1 GVHVWLKTGSVPLLL
16 PPLVVL
22 QGTCVVKDWV
32 CAPPLAPRCV
42 AGYMCGSAVLDKD
55 GVSAAAIA
63 GEMTSY
69 LAAKNITLSQQLTA
83 VYEEYGYHITK
94 NSYFICHDQE
104 VIRAMFDRL
113 RHYGN
118 QEDVS
123 YPRQCGGVAITA
135 VRDLTTGYDSSQADN
150 KAVLPSSPSSQM
162 ITFSFSNGGVATMR
176 TSGTEP
182 KIKYYTELCA
192 APGNSDVKG
201 LQKELDDLVNAIVE
215 DFFQPQKNNLLSKPE

>member
-1 GVHVWLKTGSVPLLL
+1 MGVSPLA
-16 PPLVVL
+16 LVVL
-22 QGTCVVKDWV
+22 QE
-32 CAPPLAPRCV
+32 
-42 AGYMCGSAVLDKD
+42 YMCGLAVLDKD
-55 GVSAAAIA
+55 GAQVRQPSLGDDIIP
-63 GEMTSY
+63 GR
-69 LAAKNITLSQQLTA
+69 
-83 VYEEYGYHITK
+83 EEHHVVTTTHCCLRGA
-94 NSYFICHDQE
+94 

-150 KAVLPSSPSSQM
+150 KAVLPSSTSSQM

-192 APGNSDVKG
+192 APGNRDVAG